1 LLILTGVFGAGLW
14 WAALIAL
21 LPIVLAA
28 AYMLRLFQTMMN
40 GPTIA
45 DLPERRDLSWIE
57 GVALAPLI
65 AGFVFVGID
74 PHPLVG
80 LLANGANVVAHLR

>member
-1 LLILTGVFGAGLW
+1 
-14 WAALIAL
+14 
-21 LPIVLAA
+21 
-28 AYMLRLFQTMMN
+28 MN

-45 DLPERRDLSWIE
+45 DLPERRDLTWIE
-57 GVALAPLI
+57 GIALAPLVT
-65 AGFVFVGID
+65 GFVLIGIN